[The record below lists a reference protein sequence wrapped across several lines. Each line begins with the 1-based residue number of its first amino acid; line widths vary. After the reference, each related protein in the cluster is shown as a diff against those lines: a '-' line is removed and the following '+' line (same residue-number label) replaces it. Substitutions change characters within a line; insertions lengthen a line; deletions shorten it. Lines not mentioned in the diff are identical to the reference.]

1 MSADS
6 TASGDGEYTLVDVG
20 GYRLAIHCIGESS
33 PTVVLETGLGAPSE
47 YWAPIQQEIAGL
59 TRVCRFDR
67 AGRGKSDPAPTPRT
81 CADMVADL
89 RALLH
94 NASIPAPYV
103 LVGNSLGGMNARLYA
118 YQHPEEVA
126 GLVLVDGSHQDQFTR
141 SVEALP
147 EPEPNSPDSH
157 KGFYHFWAG
166 GGWRDPANNPENVDF
181 VTSREQLRA
190 IHSLGDLPVVVLAS
204 GTFLRYPPTR
214 PEAGP
219 RLHEIWQ
226 DLQRDLA
233 NLSSNSVYSVVE
245 SSGHFI
251 QRDQP
256 EEVVDAI
263 RRVLASAPRRSRVRL
278 PSVRYRP

>member
-6 TASGDGEYTLVDVG
+6 TAAGDGEYTLVAVG
-20 GYRLAIHCIGESS
+20 GYRLAIHCIGEGS

-47 YWAPIQQEIAGL
+47 YWAPVQQEIARL

-67 AGRGKSDPAPTPRT
+67 AGRGKSDPPPTTPPA

-94 NASIPAPYV
+94 NASIPPPYV

-118 YQHPEEVA
+118 YRHPEEVA

-141 SVEALP
+141 IGDALP
-147 EPEPNSPDSH
+147 EPEPDSPDSH

-181 VTSREQLRA
+181 VASREQLRA
-190 IHSLGDLPVVVLAS
+190 IRSLGDLPVVVLAS
-204 GTFLRYPPTR
+204 GVFLREAPTR
-214 PEAGP
+214 PEARP
-219 RLHEIWQ
+219 LLNEIWQ

-233 NLSSNSVYSVVE
+233 NLSSNSVYRVVE

-251 QRDQP
+251 QRDRP
-256 EEVVDAI
+256 EVVVDAI
-263 RRVLASAPRRSRVRL
+263 RRVLDSAP
-278 PSVRYRP
+278 

>member
-1 MSADS
+1 MSVDG

-20 GYRLAIHCIGESS
+20 GYRLAIHCIGEGS

-59 TRVCRFDR
+59 TRVCLFDR
-67 AGRGKSDPAPTPRT
+67 AGRGKSDPAPTTPRT

-89 RALLH
+89 RNLLH
-94 NASIPAPYV
+94 DASIPAPYV

-147 EPEPNSPDSH
+147 EPGPDSPDSH
-157 KGFYHFWAG
+157 KSFYHFWAG
-166 GGWRDPANNPENVDF
+166 GGWMDPANNAENVDF
-181 VTSREQLRA
+181 VRSGEQLRA

-204 GTFLRYPPTR
+204 GAFLRQAPTM
-214 PEAGP
+214 
-219 RLHEIWQ
+219 HEIWQ

-251 QRDQP
+251 QRDRP
-256 EEVVDAI
+256 EVVVDAI
-263 RRVLASAPRRSRVRL
+263 RRILDSFLQA
-278 PSVRYRP
+278 

>member
-1 MSADS
+1 
-6 TASGDGEYTLVDVG
+6 
-20 GYRLAIHCIGESS
+20 
-33 PTVVLETGLGAPSE
+33 VVLETGLGAPSE
-47 YWAPIQQEIAGL
+47 YWEPVQQEIAGL

-67 AGRGKSDPAPTPRT
+67 AGQGKSDPAPTPRT

-89 RALLH
+89 QALLR
-94 NASIPAPYV
+94 NAGIPAPYV

-118 YQHPEEVA
+118 YQHPEEVV

-141 SVEALP
+141 SVGALP
-147 EPEPNSPDSH
+147 EPGPDSPEPH
-157 KGFYHFWAG
+157 KGFYRFWAG

-181 VTSREQLRA
+181 VASREQLRA
-190 IHSLGDLPVVVLAS
+190 IGSLGDLPVAVLAS
-204 GTFLRYPPTR
+204 GAFLREAPTR

-219 RLHEIWQ
+219 RLHEVRQ

-233 NLSSNSVYSVVE
+233 NLSSNSAYSVVE

-251 QRDQP
+251 QRDRP

-263 RRVLASAPRRSRVRL
+263 RRVLD
-278 PSVRYRP
+278 SVPEA

>member
-1 MSADS
+1 MSVDG
-6 TASGDGEYTLVDVG
+6 TASGDGEYTLEDVG
-20 GYRLAIHCIGESS
+20 GYRLAIHCIGEGS

-47 YWAPIQQEIAGL
+47 YWTPIQQEIAGL
-59 TRVCRFDR
+59 IRVCLFDR
-67 AGRGKSDPAPTPRT
+67 AGRGKSDPAPTTPRT

-89 RALLH
+89 RNLLR
-94 NASIPAPYV
+94 NAGIPAPYV

-147 EPEPNSPDSH
+147 EPGPDSPDSH

-181 VTSREQLRA
+181 VASREQLRA

-204 GTFLRYPPTR
+204 GVFLREAPTM
-214 PEAGP
+214 
-219 RLHEIWQ
+219 HEIWQ

-233 NLSSNSVYSVVE
+233 KLSSNSVYSVVE

-251 QRDQP
+251 QRDRP
-256 EEVVDAI
+256 EVVVDAI
-263 RRVLASAPRRSRVRL
+263 RRVLDSAP
-278 PSVRYRP
+278 

>member
-1 MSADS
+1 MFTESNAPR
-6 TASGDGEYTLVDVG
+6 DGEYTLVDVG
-20 GYRLAIHCIGESS
+20 GYRLAFHCTGEGS
-33 PTVVLETGLGAPSE
+33 PTVILETGLGAPSE
-47 YWAPIQQEIAGL
+47 DWVPVQQEIANL

-67 AGRGKSDPAPTPRT
+67 AGRGKSDPPPTTTPRT

-94 NASIPAPYV
+94 NAGIPAPYV

-118 YQHPEEVA
+118 HRHPEEVA

-141 SVEALP
+141 ISEALP
-147 EPEPNSPDSH
+147 EPEPDSLDFH
-157 KGFYHFWAG
+157 KGFYHFWAD
-166 GGWRDPANNPENVDF
+166 GGWRDPSDNPENVDF
-181 VTSREQLRA
+181 VGSGQQLRA

-204 GTFLRYPPTR
+204 GVFLREAPTS

-226 DLQRDLA
+226 DLQRELA
-233 NLSSNSVYSVVE
+233 SLSSNSVYSVVE

-251 QRDQP
+251 QRDRP
-256 EEVVDAI
+256 EVVAKAI
-263 RRVLASAPRRSRVRL
+263 RRVLDGVPQA
-278 PSVRYRP
+278 

>member
-6 TASGDGEYTLVDVG
+6 TASGDGDYDLVDVG
-20 GYRLAIHCIGESS
+20 GYRLAIHCIGEGS

-47 YWAPIQQEIAGL
+47 DWAPVKQEIANL

-67 AGRGKSDPAPTPRT
+67 AGRGKSDPPPSTPRT

-94 NASIPAPYV
+94 NAGIPPPYV

-118 YQHPEEVA
+118 HRHPEEVA

-157 KGFYHFWAG
+157 KGFYRFWAG
-166 GGWRDPANNPENVDF
+166 GGWKDPDNNPENVDF

-190 IHSLGDLPVVVLAS
+190 IHFLRDLPVVVLAS
-204 GTFLRYPPTR
+204 GVFLREAPTR

-233 NLSSNSVYSVVE
+233 NLSSNGVYSVVE

-251 QRDQP
+251 QRDRP
-256 EEVVDAI
+256 EAVVDAI
-263 RRVLASAPRRSRVRL
+263 RRVLDRAP
-278 PSVRYRP
+278 

>member
-1 MSADS
+1 MSAQS
-6 TASGDGEYTLVDVG
+6 TTSGDGDYALVGVG
-20 GYRLAIHCIGESS
+20 GYRLAISCIGEGS

-47 YWAPIQQEIAGL
+47 EWAPVQQEIANL

-67 AGRGKSDPAPTPRT
+67 AGRGKSDPPATTPRT

-94 NASIPAPYV
+94 NAGIPAPYV

-118 YQHPEEVA
+118 YRHPEEVA

-147 EPEPNSPDSH
+147 EPGPDSPDSH

-166 GGWRDPANNPENVDF
+166 GGWRDPANNPESVDF
-181 VTSREQLRA
+181 VASREQLRA
-190 IHSLGDLPVVVLAS
+190 IHTLGDLPVVVLAS
-204 GTFLRYPPTR
+204 GAFLREAPTM
-214 PEAGP
+214 
-219 RLHEIWQ
+219 HEIWQ
-226 DLQRDLA
+226 DLQRELA
-233 NLSSNSVYSVVE
+233 KLSSNGAYRVVE
-245 SSGHFI
+245 GSGHFI

-256 EEVVDAI
+256 QVVVDAI
-263 RRVLASAPRRSRVRL
+263 RGVLHSAP
-278 PSVRYRP
+278 

>member
-1 MSADS
+1 MIADS

-20 GYRLAIHCIGESS
+20 GYRLAIHCVGEGR

-47 YWAPIQQEIAGL
+47 YWAPVQKEIAGL
-59 TRVCRFDR
+59 TQVCRFDR
-67 AGRGKSDPAPTPRT
+67 AGRGESDPAPTTPRT

-89 RALLH
+89 RTLLH
-94 NASIPAPYV
+94 NAGIPAPYV

-118 YQHPEEVA
+118 YRHPEEVA

-141 SVEALP
+141 IGEALP

-181 VTSREQLRA
+181 ATSREQLRA

-204 GTFLRYPPTR
+204 GVFLREAPTR

-233 NLSSNSVYSVVE
+233 NLSSNSVYRVVE

-256 EEVVDAI
+256 EAVVDAI
-263 RRVLASAPRRSRVRL
+263 RRVLDSAP
-278 PSVRYRP
+278 

>member
-20 GYRLAIHCIGESS
+20 GYRLAIHCIGEGS
-33 PTVVLETGLGAPSE
+33 PTVVLKTGLGAPSE
-47 YWAPIQQEIAGL
+47 YWAPVQREIAGL

-67 AGRGKSDPAPTPRT
+67 AGRGKSDPAPTTPRT
-81 CADMVADL
+81 CDDMVADL

-94 NASIPAPYV
+94 NAGIPPPYV

-118 YQHPEEVA
+118 YQYPGEVA

-141 SVEALP
+141 IGEALP
-147 EPEPNSPDSH
+147 EPGPDSPDSH
-157 KGFYHFWAG
+157 KGFYQFWAG

-204 GTFLRYPPTR
+204 GAFLQEAPTR
-214 PEAGP
+214 LEAGP

-226 DLQRDLA
+226 DLQRELA

-251 QRDQP
+251 QRDRP
-256 EEVVDAI
+256 EVVVDAI
-263 RRVLASAPRRSRVRL
+263 RRVLDSAPQA
-278 PSVRYRP
+278 

>member
-1 MSADS
+1 MSVDRS
-6 TASGDGEYTLVDVG
+6 ASGDSEFTLVDVG
-20 GYRLAIHCIGESS
+20 GYRLALHCIGEGS

-59 TRVCRFDR
+59 TRVCLFDR
-67 AGRGKSDPAPTPRT
+67 AGRGKSDPAPTTTPRT

-157 KGFYHFWAG
+157 KGFYRFWAG

-181 VTSREQLRA
+181 VRSREQLRA
-190 IHSLGDLPVVVLAS
+190 IHSLGELPVVVLAS
-204 GTFLRYPPTR
+204 EVFLQDTPAR

-219 RLHEIWQ
+219 RLHEMWQ

-233 NLSSNSVYSVVE
+233 NLSSKGIYSVVE
-245 SSGHFI
+245 GSGHFI
-251 QRDQP
+251 QRDRP
-256 EEVVDAI
+256 EVVVDAI
-263 RRVLASAPRRSRVRL
+263 RWVLDSAPQA
-278 PSVRYRP
+278 

>member
-6 TASGDGEYTLVDVG
+6 FASGEGEYTLVDVG
-20 GYRLAIHCIGESS
+20 GYRLAIHCIGEGN

-47 YWAPIQQEIAGL
+47 YWAPVQQEIAGL

-67 AGRGKSDPAPTPRT
+67 AGRGKSDPAPTTPST

-89 RALLH
+89 RALLYS
-94 NASIPAPYV
+94 ASIPPPYV

-118 YQHPEEVA
+118 YEHPEEVA

-141 SVEALP
+141 ISEALP

-166 GGWRDPANNPENVDF
+166 GGWRDPASTPDNVDF
-181 VTSREQLRA
+181 VTSLEQLRD
-190 IHSLGDLPVVVLAS
+190 IHSLGDLPMVVLAS
-204 GTFLRYPPTR
+204 GTFLREAPTR
-214 PEAGP
+214 PQAGP

-226 DLQRDLA
+226 DLPRDLA
-233 NLSSNSVYSVVE
+233 NLSSNSVYRVVE

-251 QRDQP
+251 QRDRP
-256 EEVVDAI
+256 EVVVDAI
-263 RRVLASAPRRSRVRL
+263 RRVLDSTPQA
-278 PSVRYRP
+278 